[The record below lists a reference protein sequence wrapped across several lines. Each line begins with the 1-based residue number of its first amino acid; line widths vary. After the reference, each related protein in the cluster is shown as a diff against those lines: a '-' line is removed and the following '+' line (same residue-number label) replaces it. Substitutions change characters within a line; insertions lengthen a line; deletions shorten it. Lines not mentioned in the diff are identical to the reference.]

1 MAKTIFNMAD
11 GILTPCN
18 VARSWHWFRQV
29 TAPCNV
35 TRSSG
40 IMTLSSPVGGTLQC
54 HWIRQNVPHI
64 GILHLVSIST
74 ISPQSTCH
82 SAQVCE
88 ILSKSDHPRQKKMTS
103 CRFSRWRSQPSWIL
117 GSNNAFFEKPN
128 YITSY
133 RPSID
138 TIALNCLVFEK
149 IAFFAFRRQ
158 TDKQTNKQTNRWT
171 APMH

>member
-11 GILTPCN
+11 GILTPCNVARSWHWFRQVTAPCN

-74 ISPQSTCH
+74 ISLQSTCH
-82 SAQVCE
+82 SAPVCE
-88 ILSKSDHPRQKKMTS
+88 ILSKSDHPQQKILMS
-103 CRFSRWRSQPSWIL
+103 CRFSRWRISAIL
-117 GSNNAFFEKPN
+117 NFSGPIMGSLKSPC
-128 YITSY
+128 T
-133 RPSID
+133 
-138 TIALNCLVFEK
+138 T
-149 IAFFAFRRQ
+149 Q
-158 TDKQTNKQTNRWT
+158 
-171 APMH
+171 